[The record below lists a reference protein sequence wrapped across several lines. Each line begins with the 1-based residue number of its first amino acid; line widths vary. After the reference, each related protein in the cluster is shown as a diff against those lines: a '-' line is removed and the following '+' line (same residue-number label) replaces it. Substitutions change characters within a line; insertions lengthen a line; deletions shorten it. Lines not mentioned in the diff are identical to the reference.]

1 MCLYT
6 IFILYDVDNLLEG
19 VQRGGEGVR
28 DVGESQ
34 LQLALT
40 RHKLVHG
47 WLQQLQW
54 EGEGD
59 KYQDC
64 GYILRHLLWSYFA
77 SLQNICC
84 SLCHDLMLFLSNH
97 FFCI

>member
-1 MCLYT
+1 MYYVQKYYLKSVCLYT

-19 VQRGGEGVR
+19 VQRGVEGER

-54 EGEGD
+54 EGG
-59 KYQDC
+59 
-64 GYILRHLLWSYFA
+64 RW
-77 SLQNICC
+77 
-84 SLCHDLMLFLSNH
+84 
-97 FFCI
+97 